1 MTLPPALIPYL
12 SRYGLMAAAL
22 VAIWLHGCSV
32 GQAGAERKAQ
42 AQEAARMAADARERA
57 RQMQAADRL
66 STQHHQA
73 LERARALE
81 QQTEALR
88 DALRNP
94 PICPAGQSLA
104 DLPIPAAAVRSLR
117 DAAGGDG
124 PP

>member
-32 GQAGAERKAQ
+32 GQAGAQRQAQ
-42 AQEAARMAADARERA
+42 AQEAARMAAETRERA

-88 DALRNP
+88 HALTPP
-94 PICPAGQSLA
+94 PICAPGQPLA
-104 DLPIPAAAVRSLR
+104 DLPVPRAAVRSLR
-117 DAAGGDG
+117 DAAGGDS